1 MEKSKKILKEVGI
14 YIIVIIVVFLLRYY
28 VVALIKVNGSS
39 MDDTLENKDIMILDK
54 LSYRFSSIKRFDI
67 VVVKQDKEYLI
78 KRVIGLPGENVE
90 YKNNI
95 LYINGEKVEEDFSH
109 KKTED
114 FTLEELDSKKVPDQY
129 YFVLGDNRGNSMDS
143 RMIGF
148 IPKKNIIGKT
158 SLTIFPLH
166 RIGTKE

>member
-90 YKNNI
+90 YKDNT

-148 IPKKNIIGKT
+148 IPRKNIIGKT

>member
-90 YKNNI
+90 YKDNT

>member
-1 MEKSKKILKEVGI
+1 MEKAKKVFKEVGI
-14 YIIVIIVVFLLRYY
+14 YIIVIIVVLLLRYY
-28 VVALIKVNGSS
+28 VVALIKVNGNS

-67 VVVKQDKEYLI
+67 VVVRQDKEYLI
-78 KRVIGLPGENVE
+78 KRIIGLPGENVE
-90 YKNNI
+90 YKDNI
-95 LYINGEKVEEDFSH
+95 LYINGKKVEENFSH

-114 FTLEELDSKKVPDQY
+114 FTLEELDSKKVPDHY

-148 IPKKNIIGKT
+148 IPRKNIIGKT
-158 SLTIFPLH
+158 SLTLFPPH
-166 RIGTKE
+166 RMGIKE